1 MNTKIIGITGGVGA
15 GKSAVLNYIRDNYD
29 CIIVTA
35 DDMGNEV
42 KEPGG
47 ECYDRI
53 VSLLGDDIL
62 TEDGHIDRKKMA
74 SKIYA
79 DDTLLDKVNSII
91 HPAVIDR
98 IKRLGDEARKKGEI
112 PYFFIEA
119 ALLIETGFNDY
130 VDEMWYIYAD
140 MDVRRQRLKASR
152 GYDDA
157 RIDGIMANQLSD
169 EGYRAGSDV
178 VIDNSGDLADTA
190 KQIDKYLGG
199 IGDNGRQR

>member
-1 MNTKIIGITGGVGA
+1 MSTKIIGITGGVGA
-15 GKSAVLNYIRDNYD
+15 GKSSVLNYIRDNYD
-29 CIIVTA
+29 CMIITA

-53 VSLLGDDIL
+53 ISLLGEDIL
-62 TEDGHIDRKKMA
+62 SPDGHIDRKKMA

-79 DDTLLDKVNSII
+79 DEELLEKVNAVI
-91 HPAVIDR
+91 HPAVIAR
-98 IKRLGDEARKKGEI
+98 IKRLGDEARAEGRI

-119 ALLIETGFNDY
+119 ALLIETGFKDY

-140 MDVRRQRLKASR
+140 MSVRRQRLRDSR

-157 RIDGIMANQLSD
+157 KIDGIMDSQLSD
-169 EGYRAGSDV
+169 EEYRAGSDV
-178 VIDNSGDLADTA
+178 VIDNSGEFSETA
-190 KQIDKYLGG
+190 EQIDKYLGG
-199 IGDNGRQR
+199 RGKNGR

>member
-1 MNTKIIGITGGVGA
+1 MTTKIIGITGGVGA
-15 GKSAVLNYIRDNYD
+15 GKSEVLKYIRDNYD
-29 CIIVTA
+29 CVIVTA

-62 TEDGHIDRKKMA
+62 TQDGHIDRKKMA
-74 SKIYA
+74 AKMYS
-79 DDTLLDKVNSII
+79 DTELVDKVNSII

-98 IKRLGDEARKKGEI
+98 IRRLGNEARSKGEI

-119 ALLIETGFNDY
+119 ALLIECGFNDY

-140 MDVRRQRLKASR
+140 MSVRRMRLKNSR

-157 RIDGIMANQLSD
+157 RIDGIMENQLSD
-169 EGYRAGSDV
+169 AEYRAGSDV
-178 VIDNSGDLADTA
+178 VIDNSGVFEDTA
-190 KQIDKYLGG
+190 KQIDSYLGG
-199 IGDNGRQR
+199 ENGR

>member
-1 MNTKIIGITGGVGA
+1 MSTKIIGITGGVGA
-15 GKSAVLNYIRDNYD
+15 GKSAVLDYIRKNYK
-29 CIIVTA
+29 CIIITA

-62 TEDGHIDRKKMA
+62 TSDGHIDRKKMA

-79 DDTLLDKVNSII
+79 DENLLEKVNSII

-98 IKRLGDEARKKGEI
+98 IRMLGNKAREEGSV

-140 MDVRRQRLKASR
+140 MSVRRQRLRDTR
-152 GYDDA
+152 GYDDE
-157 RIDGIMANQLSD
+157 RIDGIMESQLSD
-169 EGYRAGSDV
+169 EEYRAGSDK
-178 VIDNSGDLADTA
+178 VIDNSGDFDDTA
-190 KQIDKYLGG
+190 RQIDKLLGG
-199 IGDNGRQR
+199 QNGR